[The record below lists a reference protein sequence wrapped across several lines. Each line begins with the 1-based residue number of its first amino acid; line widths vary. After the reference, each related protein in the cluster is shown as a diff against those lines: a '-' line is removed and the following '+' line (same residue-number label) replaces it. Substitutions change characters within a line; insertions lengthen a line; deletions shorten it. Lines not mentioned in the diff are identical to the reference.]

1 MPTKKAKAK
10 STKKKVA
17 VKKAVPKKKAAAKK
31 AAPKKKAAA
40 KKATPK
46 KKAAA
51 KQSAGSKSKVLASQ
65 PAASKNAAVKKA
77 AVKKASPAAK
87 KAAASRLRGPVE
99 SAELLPT
106 PRRGLGADSG
116 GQSGD
121 GQGLSE
127 VAEGDS
133 ESVTELLEEGQ
144 AFEAAAVRGVENAP
158 DADVSEVRTHEVPED
173 DVPQEYL
180 DRD

>member
-1 MPTKKAKAK
+1 MPTKKAKTK
-10 STKKKVA
+10 SSKKKTA
-17 VKKAVPKKKAAAKK
+17 PKK
-31 AAPKKKAAA
+31 AAPKKAAV

-46 KKAAA
+46 KKAAV
-51 KQSAGSKSKVLASQ
+51 KRSAGIKSKSVAT
-65 PAASKNAAVKKA
+65 AASKKTAVKKA
-77 AVKKASPAAK
+77 KPAAAK
-87 KAAASRLRGPVE
+87 KSAGGSRGPVE

-121 GQGLSE
+121 EQGLSD
-127 VAEGDS
+127 VAQTDS

-144 AFEAAAVRGVENAP
+144 AYEAEAVRGVENAP